1 MKKTLLL
8 ITVLLTIVTGA
19 KADVTINRT
28 NFRDD
33 NFRSYLLAM
42 RSGRD
47 GVFTDEELASITT
60 INVAG
65 KGIGSLKGIEY
76 FTSLEVLICYS
87 NDLASL
93 NLSQNTALVEL
104 DCSSN
109 ELTSL
114 DVSNN
119 TALEK
124 LDCSSNQLGS
134 LDVRNNKNLAYLE
147 CHDNQ
152 IKVIDMDFLIASL
165 PENKTN
171 EVYKFVAVSNSTD
184 EGNVCTKTQVEEA
197 KNRGWTTYSYD
208 YDRNGISP
216 YEGGKDIII
225 KKGDVNGDQTVDVAD
240 ISTVIDAMAGKGT
253 DGQKAAADV
262 NGDKTVDVADIA
274 LVIDI
279 MAGKYV
285 EAYTFCPDGHHPHL
299 IDLGLPSG
307 TKWACCNVG
316 ASKPEDYGGY
326 FAWGETETK
335 EVYNWTTYIH
345 CDGSSD
351 TCHDIGT
358 DIAGTEYDTATANWG
373 APWRMPT
380 LEQFKELL
388 NNCISE
394 WTTQNGVNGRKFVG
408 PNGGTIFLP
417 VLGGGYDSDLYDVY
431 SQGFYWSSTLNE
443 RYPLYPWFLFFY
455 SDGAYC
461 YSINLRRYYGF
472 TVRPVR

>member
-165 PENKTN
+165 PENKSN
-171 EVYKFVAVSNSTD
+171 EVYKFVAVSNSSD

-285 EAYTFCPDGHHPHL
+285 EAYTSCPDDHHPHL

-326 FAWGETETK
+326 YTSDEAQA
-335 EVYNWTTYIH
+335 YNPPSLDQI
-345 CDGSSD
+345 
-351 TCHDIGT
+351 
-358 DIAGTEYDTATANWG
+358 
-373 APWRMPT
+373 
-380 LEQFKELL
+380 KELFD
-388 NNCISE
+388 NTTSE
-394 WTTQNGVNGRKFVG
+394 WTTLNGVNGRKFTG
-408 PNGGTIFLP
+408 SNGGFVFLP
-417 VLGGGYDSDLYDVY
+417 AAGYVWDGELYDVGSY
-431 SQGFYWSSTLNE
+431 GDYWSSTLFEGFPNNAW
-443 RYPLYPWFLFFY
+443 YLYFY
-455 SDGAYC
+455 SGGVRTDDGNR
-461 YSINLRRYYGF
+461 SRGRS
-472 TVRPVR
+472 VRPVR